1 MEILRRIDK
10 GYRLIEQA
18 KDKSERLMNIES
30 IRKLKNQLE
39 IMGDEENLIRVQVDE
54 VRNDLLDK
62 ERQLAEIEEK
72 LLSIVENMYES
83 EQQNAKIL
91 VELKKQEQK
100 SKDRKSD
107 LEEDIMKEFYLI
119 EKYSKELNVYKSK
132 YNRIEKLYNSKKVS
146 QHEKVAYLEDKVKIM
161 EKKIRKLRK
170 SADPE
175 LLKLYDKKRQST
187 KIVFAKA
194 VNGKCELCHMTLT
207 TSLIEKIVNG
217 DQLVECDCCNRI
229 LYLEET
235 EKDVETL

>member
-30 IRKLKNQLE
+30 IKKLKNELD
-39 IMGDEENLIRVQVDE
+39 IMGEEENHIRVQADE
-54 VRNDLLDK
+54 VRNRLVNK
-62 ERQLAEIEEK
+62 EKQLAEIEEK

-91 VELKKQEQK
+91 VELKNQEQK
-100 SKDRKSD
+100 SKDKKIG
-107 LEEDIMKEFYLI
+107 LEEDIMKEFSLI
-119 EKYSKELNVYKSK
+119 EKYSKKLNVYKSK
-132 YNRIEKLYNSKKVS
+132 YNKIEKMYNSKKIS
-146 QHEKVAYLEDKVKIM
+146 QHEKVAYLEDKIKLM

-175 LLKLYDKKRQST
+175 LLKIYDKKKQST
-187 KIVFAKA
+187 KIVFSK
-194 VNGKCELCHMTLT
+194 VSNGMCELCHMTLS
-207 TSLIEKIVNG
+207 TSLIERIANG

-229 LYLEET
+229 LYLEEI
-235 EKDVETL
+235 EKDVETI